1 MKKDPTDPTSHS
13 GYGGVNRSAEAR
25 GVSQAV
31 TT

>member
-1 MKKDPTDPTSHS
+1 MKKHPTDPTSHS
-13 GYGGVNRSAEAR
+13 GGGGSRAAEAR